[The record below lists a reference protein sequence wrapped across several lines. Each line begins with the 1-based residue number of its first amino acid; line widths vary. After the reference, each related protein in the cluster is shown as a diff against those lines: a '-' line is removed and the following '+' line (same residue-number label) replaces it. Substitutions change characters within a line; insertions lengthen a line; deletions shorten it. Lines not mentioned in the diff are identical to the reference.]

1 MGLCNHFLA
10 SWAEQ
15 NCKELLSGHSF
26 HGTGTWDEFHR
37 SDVLLK
43 PALLSLRQVLHLAAH
58 MAGPRY
64 IDDGSAQHKYYM
76 SCICQGQYNSIME
89 PTARNTES

>member
-1 MGLCNHFLA
+1 MRR
-10 SWAEQ
+10 
-15 NCKELLSGHSF
+15 HSP
-26 HGTGTWDEFHR
+26 

-43 PALLSLRQVLHLAAH
+43 PALLSLRQVLNLAAH

-76 SCICQGQYNSIME
+76 SCICQRPVQ
-89 PTARNTES
+89 